1 MPKELKNTTAFIMD
15 KNEERFTVQPL
26 ANYQLRLAGLEEES
40 IVDGPGLR
48 LTIFTQGCP
57 HQCKGCHNPETHDFN
72 GGTFYSLTHILGLYD
87 ENPLLQGITFSGGEP
102 FAQAGVLALLAKAVH
117 ERGGDVVTY
126 TGYTYEYLMQTIQNN
141 AQIAEN
147 WNSLLNQTDL
157 LIDGPYIEELRDLE
171 LQFRG
176 SSNQRVL
183 DRATRNTTFL
193 GSSVQQ

>member
-26 ANYQLRLAGLEEES
+26 TNYQLRLAGLEEES

-72 GGTFYSLTHILGLYD
+72 GGRFYSLTHILGLYD

-141 AQIAEN
+141 AQVAEN
-147 WNSLLNQTDL
+147 WTSLLNQTDL

-171 LQFRG
+171 LLFRG